1 MRVMSL
7 RAYTCLLA
15 HAHQRLHPAQQAYWS
30 MWGGQT
36 VEQVEQREKQ
46 AVSEAKARYEAY
58 QASKNVPVPS
68 QVGCRLRVPLACP
81 VVICA
86 RCICL
91 GLLQDGFIFQCAG
104 CPRPPYGYMPKA

>member
-58 QASKNVPVPS
+58 QASKNVPA
-68 QVGCRLRVPLACP
+68 QVGCRWRVGP
-81 VVICA
+81 VVMCA
-86 RCICL
+86 RCVCL
-91 GLLQDGFIFQCAG
+91 GLRQDVFFRCAG
-104 CPRPPYGYMPKA
+104 RPWPSYGYMTKA